1 MNISKTGLMV
11 NEQIRDKEVR
21 LVDETGNM
29 IGIFPIK
36 EAQMMA
42 NAKELDLVKIAP
54 KAVPPVCKIM
64 DYGKYIF
71 EQAKK
76 EKEARKNQKTI
87 DIKEIWMKPKIEEH
101 DFNFKSRNAQK
112 FLKEGNKV
120 KIGIRFRGREMQHT
134 SIGRA
139 ILDRF
144 AAAIIEAGD
153 IEKPPMMEGR
163 SMTMIANPKKDI
175 TEGGK

>member
-1 MNISKTGLMV
+1 MC
-11 NEQIRDKEVR
+11 R
-21 LVDETGNM
+21 LWIT
-29 IGIFPIK
+29 
-36 EAQMMA
+36 A
-42 NAKELDLVKIAP
+42 NTFLAGQE
-54 KAVPPVCKIM
+54 
-64 DYGKYIF
+64 
-71 EQAKK
+71 ERSQ
-76 EKEARKNQKTI
+76 KNQKTI

-112 FLKEGNKV
+112 VLKEGNKV